1 MTNRNT
7 IKIYVNR
14 IEGSIEPPSVRYVNL
29 SSCPKDRLNAL
40 LNRIPNYRQTAVFAP
55 LLREPLCDDMLLQNK
70 HKHSKKVVTVI
81 FDEDFAFQ
89 DLFIL
94 GLKEMCNYY
103 VNARIIIQKPT
114 QNQTVSGRTGAT
126 KNMCNPHHTVEMKQ
140 ALGATS
146 SSVDTKLNLA
156 YVTVIKT
163 NKCWL
168 HSVAGLEMALKM
180 CQIPYIEQQVDC
192 IMPKSIL
199 QFRYTELASKY
210 TIDANVPQQLR
221 RSVLPSNWREIAGY
235 TTMVATP
242 HGLKEIEPIEDAD
255 AKETYIMQLI
265 KKISSMALYIMN
277 TVEMIFITLW
287 DALKNMF
294 WQQEKAPKQK
304 CKPKLQKN
312 KKK

>member
-1 MTNRNT
+1 MN
-7 IKIYVNR
+7 K
-14 IEGSIEPPSVRYVNL
+14 IEGTIEPPSVRYVNL
-29 SSCPKDRLNAL
+29 SSCPKERIGAL
-40 LNRIPNYRQTAVFAP
+40 LSRIPNYRPSSVFVP
-55 LLREPLCDDMLLQNK
+55 LVREPLCDDMLLQNK

-89 DLFIL
+89 DLFVL

-103 VNARIIIQKPT
+103 VNARIIIQKPN
-114 QNQTVSGRTGAT
+114 QNQTISGRTGAT

-180 CQIPYIEQQVDC
+180 CQIPYIEQQIDC

-199 QFRYTELASKY
+199 QYRYNELASKCI
-210 TIDANVPQQLR
+210 IDADVPQQLR
-221 RSVLPSNWREIAGY
+221 RSVLPTNWREIAGY

-242 HGLKEIEPIEDAD
+242 HGLKEIRPIDQIDES
-255 AKETYIMQLI
+255 KTYLLQIIERITTVVLHVLNFVTSLVE
-265 KKISSMALYIMN
+265 KI
-277 TVEMIFITLW
+277 IT
-287 DALKNMF
+287 AIRGVF
-294 WQQEKAPKQK
+294 GSPTEKPKPKAKQK
-304 CKPKLQKN
+304 TQKN